1 MKQIFSNCLLG
12 IIAVSIFAATNA
24 HSGEVAFR
32 ISNDT
37 IGGGIEGDLGNSGLI
52 AGFEH
57 FYKEKSASIN
67 ISNVNLHTKGQTAIA
82 NMPTTV
88 MLGLEATRMKEGGFK
103 GAAIAFGGNI
113 RVNIPASPG
122 LSTELRAHYAP
133 DIVAYDDADRYTHV
147 RAQLNYRVIQSA
159 DISAGYQYLN
169 AGVKDSS
176 NDRTFE
182 SGLFLGLRT
191 TF

>member
-1 MKQIFSNCLLG
+1 MKHICSKLLLSILALSLLSASN
-12 IIAVSIFAATNA
+12 AY
-24 HSGEVAFR
+24 SGEVAFR

-37 IGGGIEGDLGNSGLI
+37 IGGGIEGDIGDSGLV

-57 FYKEKSASIN
+57 FYKDSNESIN

-88 MLGLEATRMKEGGFK
+88 MLGLEATRMKEGDFK
-103 GAAIAFGGNI
+103 GSAIAFGGNVRI
-113 RVNIPASPG
+113 NIPATPG

-133 DIVAYDDADRYTHV
+133 DIVAYDDSDRYTHI
-147 RAQLNYRVIQSA
+147 RAQINYRVIQSA

-169 AGVKDSS
+169 TGVKDQS
-176 NDRTFE
+176 NHRTFE
-182 SGLFLGLRT
+182 SGLFLGLRI

>member
-1 MKQIFSNCLLG
+1 MKQIFSKLLMA
-12 IIAVSIFAATNA
+12 ILALSFFAAKNA
-24 HSGEVAFR
+24 YSGEAAFR

-37 IGGGIEGDLGNSGLI
+37 IGGGIEGDIGNSGLT

-57 FYKEKSASIN
+57 FYKDKSASIN
-67 ISNVNLHTKGQTAIA
+67 ISNISLHTKGQTAIA

-88 MLGLEATRMKEGGFK
+88 MLGLEATRMKEGYFK
-103 GAAIAFGGNI
+103 GSAIAFGGNVRI
-113 RVNIPASPG
+113 NIPASPG

-133 DIVAYDDADRYTHV
+133 DIVAYGDSDRYTHL

-169 AGVKDSS
+169 TGVKNNSK
-176 NDRTFE
+176 DRTFE
-182 SGLFLGLRT
+182 SGLFLGLRIS
-191 TF
+191 F